1 MAAQPSWRLESF
13 SREEIGVFHRL
24 QSRERGASAV
34 EYGLLIAGIAAMVAV
49 AVYSFGH
56 LMGDKMGHDCGSV
69 GGAIQSRV
77 NGSATTNCP

>member
-1 MAAQPSWRLESF
+1 M
-13 SREEIGVFHRL
+13 
-24 QSRERGASAV
+24 

-77 NGSATTNCP
+77 NSSAATNCP